1 LAAQSA
7 TGDPIGLGS
16 LFLVFA
22 KAGAFLYG
30 SGYVLLA
37 FLEGDLV
44 DRLGVLSQG
53 QLLDA
58 VAIGQITPGPL
69 SATATFIGYV
79 LAGLPGA
86 VVATVGIFLP
96 SFLFV
101 AAIGPLVRRIR
112 ERSWTAALLDGVN
125 AAALGL
131 MAGVTAVVARD
142 AAADLLAVGIG
153 AVAAL
158 VLWRTKLATAWL
170 VVGGGAAGVVAGL
183 VGAIGWGAT

>member
-1 LAAQSA
+1 
-7 TGDPIGLGS
+7 
-16 LFLVFA
+16 VFA

-44 DRLGVLSQG
+44 DRLGILSQG

-112 ERSWTAALLDGVN
+112 ERAWTAALLDGVN